1 MRLYTQEEITLLKER
16 YHSTGAAELARMMG
30 RTTDAICQKA
40 ETMGLHK
47 STSYLKELYKKKVEL
62 MRSDNV
68 NRKRKESLKKTYKA
82 ERRRILFGLP
92 QKTKRKMV
100 RMTRAKNGARTRM
113 RKVGYVVTDDH
124 NRIFYTPELTRHP
137 KMEKNAEKNGI
148 KIVPLRED
156 EAANG

>member
-16 YHSTGAAELARMMG
+16 YHSTSAAELARMMG
-30 RTTDAICQKA
+30 RTTDAIHRKA

-47 STSYLKELYKKKVEL
+47 DASYLKDLYMKKVEL
-62 MRSDNV
+62 MRSDNA
-68 NRKRKESLKKTYKA
+68 NRKRKESLIKTYKA

-92 QKTKRKMV
+92 QKTNMKVGRVPAKKSSARV
-100 RMTRAKNGARTRM
+100 RMKR
-113 RKVGYVVTDDH
+113 VGYIVGDDH

-137 KMEKNAEKNGI
+137 RMERNAEKNGI
-148 KIVPLRED
+148 KILPLRED